1 MIIGY
6 TAGVFDAFHYGHVNL
21 LRNARSLCD
30 KLIVGLTVDELVSY
44 KGTNSLFTYQER
56 FSVVDACE
64 YVDLVVPQKDMD
76 KITAMTKLKCSKL
89 FVGDDWYGTKK
100 WTEYEKDAYEKNIE
114 IVYLPY
120 TKSIS
125 TTELK
130 KRLLQK

>member
-30 KLIVGLTVDELVSY
+30 KLIVGLTVDKLVSY
-44 KGTNSLFTYQER
+44 KGTKSLFTYEER
-56 FSVVDACE
+56 FSVVDACK
-64 YVDLVVPQKDMD
+64 YVDLVVPQMDMD
-76 KITAMTKLKCSKL
+76 KISTMTKLKCSKL
-89 FVGDDWYGTKK
+89 FVGDDWYGTNK
-100 WTEYEKDAYEKNIE
+100 WQQYEQGAIEHNIE

-125 TTELK
+125 TSELK
-130 KRLLQK
+130 ERLIQL